1 MWSFWF
7 SGDFALKHIDI
18 FRCFVYYCH
27 IKQAVGE
34 SEGAAAMGLTVL
46 IADDETMPRTVLR
59 DHLPWEELGVARIVE
74 ASDGDETV
82 EQARIYRPD
91 ILISDVKMPRRTG
104 LEAAEAIR
112 AFCPGC
118 QVVFLSGYSDKE
130 YLKGAIRLK
139 AVSYVEKPIDLEEL
153 TQVLREIVE
162 ERRRLDRFTPRALLA
177 ESFGEEG
184 GKPDGA
190 SEDSGCLA
198 ALGSLIRHREKEK
211 AETALGR
218 LYRELV
224 HRPGLDPE
232 YLRHIYCQIVF
243 LFLNAAET
251 YNVTAVTRR
260 ADFLLYSAVK
270 QETPEQL
277 WGVLLQTAR
286 DYFAG
291 AEPQETDIVSRVEQI
306 LTRQYTDCGLAVQD
320 VACELGYTNAYLC
333 ASYKKSCGKTVNQR
347 LTELRLNHAKKLLS
361 QSERKLYEVARAVG
375 YSDGKYFAKL
385 FTRETGLTPKE
396 YREKHRES

>member
-1 MWSFWF
+1 
-7 SGDFALKHIDI
+7 
-18 FRCFVYYCH
+18 
-27 IKQAVGE
+27 
-34 SEGAAAMGLTVL
+34 MGLTVL
-46 IADDETMPRTVLR
+46 IADDETMPRMVLR
-59 DHLPWEELGVARIVE
+59 EHLPWAELGVTEIVE

-82 EQARIYRPD
+82 ERARACRPD
-91 ILISDVKMPRRTG
+91 ILISDVKMPRKTG

-162 ERRRLDRFTPRALLA
+162 ERRRVERFTPQALLA
-177 ESFGEEG
+177 ASPEDGEEG
-184 GKPDGA
+184 PDGP
-190 SEDSGCLA
+190 SEDGRRLTE
-198 ALGSLIRHREKEK
+198 LGGWIRHREKEK
-211 AETALGR
+211 TEEALSR
-218 LYRELV
+218 LYRDLV
-224 HRPGLDPE
+224 RRPGLDPE

-243 LFLNAAET
+243 LFLNAAEAC
-251 YNVTAVTRR
+251 NVTAVTRR

-286 DYFAG
+286 DYFSA
-291 AEPQETDIVSRVEQI
+291 AEPRETDIAARVEQI
-306 LTRQYTDCGLAVQD
+306 LARRHADCTLAVQD
-320 VACELGYTNAYLC
+320 VAGELGYTTAYLC
-333 ASYKKSCGKTVNQR
+333 AAYKKSCGKTVNQR
-347 LTELRLNHAKKLLS
+347 LTEMRMSRAKGLLS
-361 QSERKLYEVARAVG
+361 RSERKLYEVARTVG

-396 YREKHRES
+396 YREKHREL

>member
-1 MWSFWF
+1 
-7 SGDFALKHIDI
+7 
-18 FRCFVYYCH
+18 
-27 IKQAVGE
+27 
-34 SEGAAAMGLTVL
+34 MGLTVL

-59 DHLPWEELGVARIVE
+59 DHLPWEELGVTRIVE

-82 EQARIYRPD
+82 EQARACRPD
-91 ILISDVKMPRRTG
+91 ILISDVKMPRKTG

-139 AVSYVEKPIDLEEL
+139 AVSYVEKPIDPEEL

-162 ERRRLDRFTPRALLA
+162 ERRRLERFTPQALLA
-177 ESFGEEG
+177 GSPEG
-184 GKPDGA
+184 GGGSDRPP
-190 SEDSGCLA
+190 EDSKRLTE
-198 ALGSLIRHREKEK
+198 LGSLIRHREKEK
-211 AETALGR
+211 TEAALSR
-218 LYRELV
+218 LYRDLV
-224 HRPGLDPE
+224 RRPKLDQE

-251 YNVTAVTRR
+251 RNVTAVTRQ

-286 DYFAG
+286 DYFST
-291 AEPQETDIVSRVEQI
+291 AEPKETDIASRVEQI
-306 LTRQYTDCGLAVQD
+306 LVRRHTDCTLAVQD
-320 VACELGYTNAYLC
+320 VASELGYTNAYLC
-333 ASYKKSCGKTVNQR
+333 AAYKKSCGKTVNQR
-347 LTELRLNHAKKLLS
+347 LTELRLGRAKKLLS
-361 QSERKLYEVARAVG
+361 QSEQKLYEVARSVG

-396 YREKHRES
+396 YREKHREI

>member
-1 MWSFWF
+1 
-7 SGDFALKHIDI
+7 
-18 FRCFVYYCH
+18 
-27 IKQAVGE
+27 
-34 SEGAAAMGLTVL
+34 MGLTVL

-59 DHLPWEELGVARIVE
+59 DHLPWGELGVTRVEE

-82 EQARIYRPD
+82 EQARACRPD
-91 ILISDVKMPRRTG
+91 ILISDVKMPRKTG

-162 ERRRLDRFTPRALLA
+162 ERRQMESFTPRALLA
-177 ESFGEEG
+177 GSSGEES
-184 GKPDGA
+184 GA
-190 SEDSGCLA
+190 AEGVSEDGRRLTE
-198 ALGSLIRHREKEK
+198 LGSLIRHREKEK
-211 AETALGR
+211 TEAALSR
-218 LYRELV
+218 LYRDLV
-224 HRPGLDPE
+224 SRPAPDQE
-232 YLRHIYCQIVF
+232 YLRHIYCRIVF

-260 ADFLLYSAVK
+260 ADFLLYSAAK

-286 DYFAG
+286 DYFSA
-291 AEPQETDIVSRVEQI
+291 AEPKETDIVSRVEQV
-306 LTRQYTDCGLAVQD
+306 LERRYADCSLAVQD

-333 ASYKKSCGKTVNQR
+333 AAYKKSCGKTVNQR
-347 LTELRLNHAKKLLS
+347 LTELRLGRAKKLLS
-361 QSERKLYEVARAVG
+361 RSEQKLYEIARAVG
-375 YSDGKYFAKL
+375 YSDGKYFARL
-385 FTRETGLTPKE
+385 FTRETGLTPRE
-396 YREKHRES
+396 YREKHRGA